1 MYIKEKSSRKN
12 FLTGMKRIL
21 ATVLVSTFPLMALAQ
36 YTPNMGIGGLFG
48 LVGSWVKMAL
58 PLIISIAVV
67 WFVWNVFQYAV
78 AGDEEKKA
86 QAKGQMIWGIVGI
99 FVMVSVW
106 GLVGILQSTFGTGSA
121 TANIGSQ
128 LPI

>member
-1 MYIKEKSSRKN
+1 
-12 FLTGMKRIL
+12 MKRIL
-21 ATVLVSTFPLMALAQ
+21 ATVTVSTFPLLALAQ
-36 YTPNMGIGGLFG
+36 YTPSNGIGGLILLFK
-48 LVGSWVKMAL
+48 SWLNLAL
-58 PLIISIAVV
+58 PTLISLAVV
-67 WFVWNVFQYAV
+67 WFVYNVFRYAV

-121 TANIGSQ
+121 TANIGNQ
-128 LPI
+128 LPTVNGI